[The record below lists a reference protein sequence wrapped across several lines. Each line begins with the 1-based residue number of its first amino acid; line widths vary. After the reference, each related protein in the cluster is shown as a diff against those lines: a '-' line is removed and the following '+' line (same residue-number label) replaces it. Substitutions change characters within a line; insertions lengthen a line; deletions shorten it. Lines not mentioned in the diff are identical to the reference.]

1 MVLVLIVKVV
11 AVMGKK
17 RGENPKRRM
26 IKRRRERETVSRKW
40 LLERKMENQTIK
52 DQKGKKYLL
61 LRMNKREKGK
71 EGLINLETKGGNK
84 VRGLKERRKLS
95 CKFGNFFFFY
105 G

>member
-1 MVLVLIVKVV
+1 M
-11 AVMGKK
+11 AFGKK
-17 RGENPKRRM
+17 NGKSNDKRPKG
-26 IKRRRERETVSRKW
+26 K
-40 LLERKMENQTIK
+40 
-52 DQKGKKYLL
+52 KKYLL